1 MQGAPVFRHP
11 PPPLWE
17 AAMGKK
23 DKRIDAYI
31 ARKPE
36 FARPILAH
44 LRAVVHAACPD
55 VQESLKWGMPAFEYH
70 GLLCSMA
77 AFKQHTTFGFWKGK
91 LIVDANGQD
100 LESAMGQFGRITSVK
115 ELPAKRVLAGYVKKA
130 MALNEAGTTVKR
142 TVKPKPALRMP
153 ADFKA
158 ALAQR
163 AARLPRVGAGGQA
176 GGHAREAHRHGGGL
190 DRRGEATE
198 LEVREMLAGEA

>member
-1 MQGAPVFRHP
+1 
-11 PPPLWE
+11 
-17 AAMGKK
+17 MGQK

-36 FARPILAH
+36 FARPILKH
-44 LRAVVHAACPD
+44 LRAVVHAACPG
-55 VQESLKWGMPAFEYH
+55 VQENLKWGMPAFEYH

-77 AFKQHTTFGFWKGK
+77 AFQQHTTFGFWKGK

-115 ELPAKRVLAGYVKKA
+115 DLPAKRVLAGYVKKA

-158 ALAQR
+158 ALVKHR
-163 AARLPRVGAGGQA
+163 AALAAFEGFSPSAKRDYLEWVLEAKQAATRAKRIATAVGWIAEGK
-176 GGHAREAHRHGGGL
+176 
-190 DRRGEATE
+190 RRNWKYEKC
-198 LEVREMLAGEA
+198 